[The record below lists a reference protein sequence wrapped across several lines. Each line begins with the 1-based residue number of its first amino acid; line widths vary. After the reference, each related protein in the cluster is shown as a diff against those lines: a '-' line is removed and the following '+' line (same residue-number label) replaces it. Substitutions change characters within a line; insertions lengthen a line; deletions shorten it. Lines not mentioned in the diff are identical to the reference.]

1 MFLAIIPLL
10 KEINYSSSPFKKT
23 REGRGGVNIHYL
35 MSITIGGKY
44 K

>member
-10 KEINYSSSPFKKT
+10 KEINYSSSPVKKT
-23 REGRGGVNIHYL
+23 SEGRGVNIHYL